1 MWVINLPF
9 CRLHRSERWFRGPRH
24 RDNPLFADMGRF
36 KTRAFLAAAFFD
48 FHLLWVLVCGCE
60 LDNTYSPT
68 PRTQATSH
76 GSTLAIRVC

>member
-1 MWVINLPF
+1 MVMWVINLPF

-60 LDNTYSPT
+60 LDKLLWLLF
-68 PRTQATSH
+68 A
-76 GSTLAIRVC
+76 C